1 MKCFRLFKS
10 GRTAAAVLVLVLL
23 ASCVSPRIAPV
34 GKTGNI
40 RFGIV
45 TDSHYADVEPLGAR
59 LYRESL
65 AKMRECV
72 EAMNRERVDFLIE
85 LGDFKD
91 QDFPPLE
98 VKTLSYLRRIE
109 AVFAAFKGPR
119 YHVLGNHDQDSL
131 SKEQFLGAVVNAG
144 VPKEWSFYRFD
155 VRGVRFLVLDAN
167 FDGSGEPY
175 DHGRFAWEDCN
186 VPLHELTW
194 LRSELVASPSPVI
207 VFIHQQ
213 LDGAG
218 PYYVKNAV
226 QVRSLFE
233 QSGKVLAVFQGHRH
247 EGAVS
252 RLAGVHYYTL
262 KGMIEGRGPE
272 HNSYAIVE
280 VEPDGDIQV
289 TGYRK
294 ANSMRLEKKRK

>member
-1 MKCFRLFKS
+1 MKRRRSLKL
-10 GRTAAAVLVLVLL
+10 GRIAIVALAIVFL
-23 ASCVSPRIAPV
+23 ASCVTPRIVPA
-34 GKTGNI
+34 GKTGNV

-45 TDSHYADVEPLGAR
+45 TDSHYADVEPRGTR
-59 LYRESL
+59 PYRESL

-72 EAMNRERVDFLIE
+72 GAMNRERVDFLIE

-91 QDFPPLE
+91 QDDPPDE
-98 VKTLSYLRRIE
+98 AKTLSYLRRIE

-119 YHVLGNHDQDSL
+119 YHVLGNHDHDSL
-131 SKEQFLGAVVNAG
+131 TKERFLEAVVNTG
-144 VPKEWSFYRFD
+144 IPKEWSFYRFD
-155 VRGVRFLVLDAN
+155 VRGIRFLVLDAN
-167 FDGSGEPY
+167 FDGKGEPY
-175 DHGRFAWEDCN
+175 DRGKFAWEDCN
-186 VPLHELTW
+186 VPVHEITW

-213 LDGAG
+213 LDGTGA
-218 PYYVKNAV
+218 YYVKNAV

-262 KGMIEGRGPE
+262 KGMIEGRGTDS
-272 HNSYAIVE
+272 NSFAVVE
-280 VEPDGDIQV
+280 VGPGGDIQV
-289 TGYRK
+289 TGYRR
-294 ANSMRLEKKRK
+294 ADSMRLEKKR

>member
-1 MKCFRLFKS
+1 MKRRRSLML
-10 GRTAAAVLVLVLL
+10 GRTAAAVLAIVFL
-23 ASCVSPRIAPV
+23 ACCATPRIAPV
-34 GKTGNI
+34 QKEGNV

-65 AKMRECV
+65 AKMRECA
-72 EAMNRERVDFLIE
+72 EAMNRERVDFLVE

-91 QDFPPLE
+91 QDDPPLE
-98 VKTLSYLRRIE
+98 AKTLSYLRRIE

-186 VPLHELTW
+186 VPVHELTW

-218 PYYVKNAV
+218 AYYVKNAV

-262 KGMIEGRGPE
+262 KGMIEGSGTENNR
-272 HNSYAIVE
+272 YAIVE

-294 ANSMRLEKKRK
+294 AESAKLERKK